1 MSRVYGNVREWI
13 ADCRKSMEADD
24 DNLILFI
31 GEPGR
36 GKSTLQFQ
44 VLSAIDPSFDVRRV
58 AFTIP
63 DFIKL
68 SKRAPKRVAIAGDE
82 IRASGRKAMYGD
94 NIALN
99 DRLEEC
105 RAKNHSMGLCYPYED
120 RLDRAI
126 LDERVRFKAEIP
138 ERGHFIL
145 TERQVI
151 KRHMHGGAVKRR
163 VVWVERGR
171 FRFGENVGPKWRE
184 YLQAKDDR
192 TNMMAQDDTAPEPE
206 IVKPSSSSEDWAGL
220 RAYWQ
225 SAAQNA
231 DRSPSGPSI

>member
-13 ADCRKSMEADD
+13 ADCRRAMEEDD

-31 GEPGR
+31 GDPGR

-44 VLSAIDPSFDVRRV
+44 VLSAIDPTFDVRRV

-105 RAKNHSMGLCYPYED
+105 RAKNHTMGLCYPYED

-126 LDERVRFKAEIP
+126 LDDRVRFKAKIP
-138 ERGHFIL
+138 PRPSPRGHFTL
-145 TERQVI
+145 TERLVI
-151 KRHMHGGAVKRR
+151 EGHTRGGAVKRR

-171 FRFGENVGPKWRE
+171 FRFGENVGPKWKE

-192 TNMMAQDDTAPEPE
+192 TNAAAQDDTEPE
-206 IVKPSSSSEDWAGL
+206 AEIVTSSSEDWDGVRRL
-220 RAYWQ
+220 F
-225 SAAQNA
+225 AAARKNTQDPA
-231 DRSPSGPSI
+231 AL